1 MYWPTGS
8 SLLGG
13 GGSLDATAETSAL
26 TESPP
31 LIEDSGGGV
40 PSPYTLTEG
49 VQGPTQQMTDTP
61 ETLVIGKPTP
71 NSAQED
77 SLGGGMQI
85 QSSGLP
91 WYGSHL
97 AVGKKP

>member
-1 MYWPTGS
+1 
-8 SLLGG
+8 
-13 GGSLDATAETSAL
+13 
-26 TESPP
+26 
-31 LIEDSGGGV
+31 V

-49 VQGPTQQMTDTP
+49 VQGPTRQMTDTP
-61 ETLVIGKPTP
+61 EALVVGKPTP
-71 NSAQED
+71 NSTQQHGLD
-77 SLGGGMQI
+77 GGLQM